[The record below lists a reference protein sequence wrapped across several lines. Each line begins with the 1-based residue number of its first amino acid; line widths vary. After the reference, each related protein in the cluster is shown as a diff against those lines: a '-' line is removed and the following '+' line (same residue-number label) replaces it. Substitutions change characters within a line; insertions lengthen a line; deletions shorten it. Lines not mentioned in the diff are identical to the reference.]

1 MVVSGPELIEDIKKV
16 PDEVLSLK
24 AQAAEVRRSLG
35 VLTSIYGDHSSSS
48 RPNTHWIYWMLK
60 MAMTWL

>member
-24 AQAAEVRRSLG
+24 AQAAEVRRSL
-35 VLTSIYGDHSSSS
+35 
-48 RPNTHWIYWMLK
+48 
-60 MAMTWL
+60 